1 MRSVYLLLLFLFCCV
16 PTFAQV
22 DGDFPFGSIDD
33 INLDAKVYPKDSTA
47 NAYVIKEFGYA
58 YISER
63 ENTGLVFTYHVKIK
77 ILNNKGLEK
86 ANIVIPL
93 RKAERSVETVSN
105 IEGTTYHLENGKSQ
119 FTSLEPN
126 KIYTEKVND
135 YYELKKFTLPN
146 VKVGSIIEYQ
156 YTVESPFI
164 FNFRSWEFQSDI
176 PKIESLFWAKIPAN
190 YDYNVALIGFEKLDT
205 KDGEVIKDCFR
216 IGGGVADCSLM
227 KYGMN
232 DVPAFVEEDYMTA
245 SKNFISA
252 IRFELMA
259 IKYFDGRTQNIT
271 KSWQDIYKDLKTD
284 QDFGVQIKRN
294 SDLFKDDI
302 IKLKAENKDPNIL
315 ARGVYDLVKNRY
327 KWNEY
332 YGKYAKIGLKK
343 AYESHTGNVG
353 DINLALIGALQFAGI
368 NTEPVLISTRDNGF
382 PTKIFPVMSE
392 FNYVIAKVNLADDAY
407 LLDATDTD
415 LPFGTLPLRCLNKEG
430 RAIGKDSCYWVNLVP
445 KKKHTQ
451 RNLITLKLD
460 SLGNLTGKIS
470 IKSIDYQ
477 ALYQRKKI
485 KEFATTDEYIENLD
499 EKSTQLKIKKY
510 TIKNLDSLELPLI
523 EEYEVVVKAF
533 DEMNNTVAIS
543 PFLLNRLTEN
553 PFKLNERTYPI
564 DFGAQTD
571 FSTIFQLE
579 IPETY
584 QVKLLPSAVGLK
596 LPENSGKYIF
606 NTAVVNKNTI
616 VVSEVFMI
624 NKTEIDG
631 TQYRYLKEL
640 YNNIVQCNKSNVMI
654 SKK

>member
-1 MRSVYLLLLFLFCCV
+1 MRSPYLLLLLLICYV

-22 DGDFPFGSIDD
+22 DGDFPFGSIDN

-58 YISER
+58 YISDR

-77 ILNNKGLEK
+77 ILNNKGLEQ

-93 RKAERSVETVSN
+93 RKSGNSSETVSN
-105 IEGTTYHLENGKSQ
+105 IEGTTSNLENGTSQ
-119 FTSLEPN
+119 FTALAAN

-135 YYELKKFTLPN
+135 YYERKKFTLPN

-156 YTVESPFI
+156 YTIESPFI
-164 FNFRSWEFQSDI
+164 FNFRTWEFQSDI
-176 PKIESLFWAKIPAN
+176 PKMESLYWAKIPAN
-190 YDYNVALIGFEKLDT
+190 YDYNVALIGYEKLDI
-205 KDGEVIKDCFR
+205 KDGEVVKDCFR

-227 KYGMN
+227 KYGMK
-232 DVPAFVEEDYMTA
+232 DIPAFVEEDYMTA
-245 SKNFISA
+245 SKNFLSA
-252 IRFELMA
+252 IRFELMD
-259 IKYFDGRTQNIT
+259 IKYFDGRVQNIT
-271 KSWQDIYKDLKTD
+271 KTWPDIYKDLKSD
-284 QDFGVQIKRN
+284 PDFGLQIKRN

-302 IKLKAENKDPNIL
+302 IKLKATNKNPNSL

-327 KWNEY
+327 KWDEY

-353 DINLALIGALQFAGI
+353 DINLALIGALQYAGI
-368 NTEPVLISTRDNGF
+368 NTEPVLISTRDNGI

-392 FNYVIAKVNLADDAY
+392 FNYVIAKVNLDDGTY
-407 LLDATDTD
+407 LLDATDKD
-415 LPFGTLPLRCLNKEG
+415 LPFGTLPFRCLNKEG
-430 RAIGKDSCYWVNLVP
+430 RAIGKDSCYWVNLIP
-445 KKKHTQ
+445 KKKYKQT
-451 RNLITLKLD
+451 NFITLKLD
-460 SLGNLTGKIS
+460 SSGNFIGKIS

-485 KEFATTDEYIENLD
+485 KEFATTDEYIENMD
-499 EKSTQLKIKKY
+499 EKNPQLKIKKY
-510 TIKNLDSLELPLI
+510 TITNLDSLELPLI

-533 DEMNNTVAIS
+533 DEMNNTLAIS
-543 PFLLNRLTEN
+543 PFVLNKLTVN

-564 DFGAQTD
+564 DFGAQKD

-584 QVKLLPSAVGLK
+584 QVKLLPTAVGLK
-596 LPENSGKYIF
+596 LPENNGKYVF
-606 NTAVVNKNTI
+606 NTDILNKNTI
-616 VVSEVFMI
+616 MVSESLMI

-631 TQYRYLKEL
+631 TQYPYLKEL
-640 YNNIVQCNKSNVMI
+640 YNNIVQSNKSNIMI